1 MERNKNTLLVN
12 LYAGPGAGK
21 STGAAYIFAKLKMK
35 GIDSE
40 YVSEYAKD
48 RVWQDDQFPL
58 KYCQLYVTGKQS
70 LKIARLLGKVDV
82 IVTDSPIAIGA
93 MYTDEKPYQDVCLYE
108 GKKYKN
114 TFNMFIQRHKKYNP
128 NGRNQ
133 TEEEAKAIDVK
144 LLNWLDEND
153 LPYTVA
159 DGTEEGY
166 DQIVD
171 AIIAKLGVEHDEGR
185 DL

>member
-1 MERNKNTLLVN
+1 M
-12 LYAGPGAGK
+12 
-21 STGAAYIFAKLKMK
+21 
-35 GIDSE
+35 
-40 YVSEYAKD
+40 
-48 RVWQDDQFPL
+48 
-58 KYCQLYVTGKQS
+58 
-70 LKIARLLGKVDV
+70 
-82 IVTDSPIAIGA
+82 
-93 MYTDEKPYQDVCLYE
+93 YE

-114 TFNMFIQRHKKYNP
+114 TFNIFIQRHAKYNT

-133 TEEEAKAIDVK
+133 TEEEARAIDVK

-171 AIIAKLGVEHDEGR
+171 AIIAKLGVEHDEG
-185 DL
+185 